1 MRRGASRE
9 SWKLLGRRALLLLS
23 LILCAGI
30 SPAGMR
36 GADESYFSISTS
48 KTFLPGEQIGIRLYA
63 SGVDELEF
71 RIYKVKD
78 PVAFFEGLDDPH
90 QFGHVSETE
99 EVETP
104 SLLERFY
111 DWKQQLWDEIRDF
124 FRLQFSAASRA
135 AIRAEEARASGTK
148 IGSAAVFAQAPL
160 LNSSQLVAR
169 WRQALPPRFIS
180 ETQDVPVSSL
190 PKGAYLVEA
199 TDGTLRAYTIV
210 IVSDLGVI
218 TKSAPEQVL
227 AFAADRQTGA
237 PAPGTDVRVWA
248 DKKEDARLQTD
259 ASGMA
264 LTAMP
269 AAQYNDVRVVAVHGD
284 DVAVVMPYS
293 YNLSSDPTQ
302 DWTGY
307 VYTDRPVYRPG
318 DTTHFKVILRL
329 RDGEAYKVPTG
340 QSVQVQIEDPQSK
353 PVLQSNFSVSSY
365 GTLHGDLILPAG
377 AALGYYSIAVNSV
390 GGANYPISGGFYVED
405 YKKPEYNVTVT
416 PTTPRVLQGGF
427 ITATVSAE
435 YYYGEPV
442 AGADVTYV
450 VNTSPYYSPYIDQDD
465 EDNSGG
471 DASADSSDS
480 DNSSDQDDY
489 GEAGDETSQQTGQL
503 DANGQLQIK
512 IPTSVDANHQDAVY
526 RIEARVAD
534 AGNREIDGHNSVIAT
549 YGSFQVG
556 VSMDSY
562 VYKAGDTI
570 RATAVAKDYDGNPIH
585 TAVHVSLV
593 KQTYNGSQTIETTVA
608 SQDAQ
613 TASDGTAMVTL
624 TSKDPGDFIVRVSA
638 RTPENRTVI
647 GDSWLWITGSSENW
661 WGGDSRGFQ
670 IIADKKSYKV
680 GDTAHLLV
688 LTGVPDSYLL
698 VTDEGRTVQGRW
710 LDHATSPSVTVDV
723 PITTEQQPNV
733 FVAIAF
739 FHDNQLFQTTKNLSV
754 PAIQQKLQVAI
765 QPSATQFEP
774 GQKATYTITA
784 HDADGKPV
792 AGEFSLGIVDEAI
805 YAIHPDASGDISA
818 AFFGP
823 VYDNV
828 STDSSL
834 NFYFSGE
841 AGAKEMFLA
850 YENAS
855 RPRALAQLK
864 PTQTLVQPKIR
875 KVFPDTAL
883 WMADVDTN
891 SSGTATAQLEFP
903 DSLTSWRATVR
914 GVTADTKVG
923 SATHNVIVRKNLIVR
938 LVVPRFFRQGDE
950 VTISAIVDN
959 YLPTA
964 KTVQVSMDLK
974 GLDVLSGATSQVQ
987 VASNGEAKL
996 DWSVRAQS
1004 VPSADIVGKALTDQ
1018 ESDAMELTLPIL
1030 PVGVQQT
1037 DAKSGSLAAADQ
1049 DETTT
1054 LTLPGNPAQAAPAVD
1069 ISLSPSIAGSIF
1081 SALDYLTSYPYGCT
1095 EQTMSSFLP
1104 DIVVAQAMKD
1114 LQLQTTV
1121 DTPDL
1126 EQKIQA
1132 GMARLK
1138 DFQHSDGGWGWW
1150 KDDDSLVFMT
1160 AYVVSGYG
1168 QAHAAGYDV
1177 DSDSLANAEGFLHAA
1192 LQNNPDMRADLRAY
1206 VVYALELNGAA
1217 QADEL
1222 STAWDARGSMTTQGL
1237 AMLGLAFQGTGD
1249 TAKAQE
1255 MAAKVESLATVNA
1268 QEAYWP
1274 SDYDSFMEFEIQ
1286 DSAET
1291 TAYAVRLLSLAK
1303 PTSALL
1309 PKAAFYLVENRNG
1322 GYFWD
1327 STKETAMVIFGLTE
1341 YLKSSHEL
1349 NANFRA
1355 DVYVNGKQ
1363 IATRQFTA
1371 ADAFNPAQPVI
1382 HLDASQLQSGA
1393 NQIRIHKTG
1402 TGRLYWSASG
1412 SYFSNDKHLVQSGK
1426 LALNIT
1432 RDYFKLVP
1440 QQTGGKILYDLNP
1453 LSGDLQ
1459 VGDIVAVRITLSGS
1473 EWRYLLMDDPIPAG
1487 AEFITRDDLYALK
1500 DQPPWWQENYTYRE
1514 FHDDFAAIFQEYF
1527 SGQSQFVYLLKIVN
1541 PGKFQVSPAEVQ
1553 PMYQPSIFATSDAA
1567 TVEVK

>member
-1 MRRGASRE
+1 V
-9 SWKLLGRRALLLLS
+9 LF
-23 LILCAGI
+23 AGI
-30 SPAGMR
+30 VPAGVR
-36 GADESYFSISTS
+36 GADEGYFSISTS

-71 RIYKVKD
+71 RVYKVKN

-90 QFGHVSETE
+90 QFGHVSEQE
-99 EVETP
+99 QIEAP
-104 SLLERFY
+104 SWLERFY
-111 DWKQQLWDEIRDF
+111 DWKQEFWDEIRDF
-124 FRLQFSAASRA
+124 FRMQFSWRSRA
-135 AIRAEEARASGTK
+135 TIRAQELRASGTK

-180 ETQDVPVSSL
+180 ETQTVPVSSL
-190 PKGAYLVEA
+190 AKGVYLVEA

-218 TKSAPEQVL
+218 TKAAPGQVL
-227 AFAADRQTGA
+227 AFAADRQSGVPVTGA
-237 PAPGTDVRVWA
+237 DVRVWA
-248 DKKEDARLQTD
+248 DKKEDAHIQTD

-264 LTAMP
+264 ETTIP
-269 AAQYNDVRVVAVHGD
+269 DGQYNDVRVVAVHGD
-284 DVAVVMPYS
+284 DTAVVMPYS

-318 DTTHFKVILRL
+318 DTTHFKTILRL
-329 RDGEAYKVPTG
+329 RNGEQYKVPSG
-340 QSVQVQIEDPQSK
+340 QSVQVQIEDPASK
-353 PVLQSNFSVSSY
+353 VVLQSNFAVSSF
-365 GTLHGDLILPAG
+365 GTLHGDLALPAN
-377 AALGYYSIAVNSV
+377 AALGYYSIQINSV

-405 YKKPEYNVTVT
+405 YKKPEYTVKVT
-416 PTTPRVLQGGF
+416 PSVPRVLQGGS
-427 ITATVSAE
+427 ITATVEAD

-442 AGADVTYV
+442 AGAAVTYV
-450 VNTSPYYSPYIDQDD
+450 VHTSTYYSPFMDRDADD
-465 EDNSGG
+465 DS
-471 DASADSSDS
+471 DASQADSSDS
-480 DNSSDQDDY
+480 DTADSDDQDY
-489 GEAGDETSQQTGQL
+489 SGDEISQQTGTL
-503 DANGQLQIK
+503 DANGKLQIT
-512 IPTSVDANHQDAVY
+512 IPTSVDKNHDDIVY
-526 RIEARVAD
+526 RIEARVTD
-534 AGNREIDGHNSVIAT
+534 AANREIDGHNSVIAT

-556 VSMDSY
+556 ISTESY
-562 VYKAGDTI
+562 VYKAGDSIHTI
-570 RATAVAKDYDGNPIH
+570 AMAKDYEGKPIQ
-585 TAVHVSLV
+585 TAVHVELL
-593 KQTYNGSQTIETTVA
+593 KQNYATPQQPAVMVSA
-608 SQDAQ
+608 QDAQ
-613 TASDGTAMVTL
+613 TGADGTAAI
-624 TSKDPGDFIVRVSA
+624 SFAAKNPGDFILRVTA
-638 RTPENRTVI
+638 RTPENRTVT
-647 GDSWLWITGSSENW
+647 GDSWVWITTDAENW
-661 WGGDSRGFQ
+661 WGGDSTGFQ
-670 IIADKKSYKV
+670 IIPDKKSYSL

-688 LTGVPDSYLL
+688 LTGVPESYLL
-698 VTDEGRTVQGRW
+698 VTKEGKTVQGQW
-710 LDHATSPSVTVDV
+710 IIHATSSSVNVDV
-723 PITTEQQPNV
+723 HMEPAQQPNV
-733 FVAIAF
+733 YISISF
-739 FHDNQLFQTTKNLSV
+739 FHANTLYQATKNLKV
-754 PAIQQKLQVAI
+754 PAVQQKLQIAI

-774 GQKATYTITA
+774 GQKATYTIQA
-784 HDADGKPV
+784 QDANGKPV
-792 AGEFSLGIVDEAI
+792 SGEFSLGIVDEAI
-805 YAIHPDASGDISA
+805 YAIHPDASGDISN

-841 AGAKEMFLA
+841 AGTKEMLLTNLQA
-850 YENAS
+850 N

-864 PTQTLVQPKIR
+864 PTETLVQPKVR

-883 WMADVDTN
+883 WMADIDTDAT
-891 SSGTATAQLEFP
+891 GHATAQLAFP

-914 GVTADTKVG
+914 GVTVDTKVG
-923 SATHNVIVRKNLIVR
+923 SATDNVIVRKNLIVR
-938 LVVPRFFRQGDE
+938 LAVPRFFRQGDE
-950 VTISAIVDN
+950 VVISAIVDN

-964 KTVQVSMDLK
+964 KMATVSLDLK
-974 GLDVLSGATSQVQ
+974 GLDVMSGATTQVQ
-987 VASNGEAKL
+987 IASNGEAKL
-996 DWSVRAQS
+996 DWRVHAQS
-1004 VPSADIVGKALTDQ
+1004 VSSADIVAKALTDQ
-1018 ESDAMELTLPIL
+1018 ESDAMEITLPIL
-1030 PVGVQQT
+1030 PVGVKQT
-1037 DAKSGSLAAADQ
+1037 DAKSGSLAATEQ

-1054 LTLPGNPAQAAPAVD
+1054 VTLPGDPAQAAPALD
-1069 ISLSPSIAGSIF
+1069 ITLSPSIAGSIF

-1114 LQLQTTV
+1114 LQLKTTV

-1177 DSDSLANAEGFLHAA
+1177 DSDSLTNAEGFLHTS
-1192 LQNNPDMRADLRAY
+1192 LQNNPNMRADLRAY

-1217 QADEL
+1217 QSDEL
-1222 STAWDARGSMTTQGL
+1222 AAAWDARGSMTTQGL
-1237 AMLGLAFQGTGD
+1237 SMVGLAFQGTGD
-1249 TAKAQE
+1249 SAKALE
-1255 MAAKVESLATVNA
+1255 MATKVESLATVNA

-1303 PTSALL
+1303 PSSALL
-1309 PKAAFYLVENRNG
+1309 PKAAFWLVNNRDG

-1327 STKETAMVIFGLTE
+1327 STKQTAMVIFGLTE
-1341 YLKSSHEL
+1341 YLKASHEL
-1349 NANFRA
+1349 GANFRA

-1363 IATRQFTA
+1363 VKSQQFTA
-1371 ADAFNPAQPVI
+1371 ADAFNPVQPVI

-1402 TGRLYWSASG
+1402 AGRLYWSASG
-1412 SYFSNDKHLVQSGK
+1412 SYYSSDKHLVQNNK
-1426 LALNIT
+1426 LSLNIT
-1432 RDYFKLVP
+1432 RDYFKMVP
-1440 QQTGGKILYDLNP
+1440 EQTSGKIVYDLDP

-1459 VGDIVAVRITLSGS
+1459 VGDVVAVRITLSGS
-1473 EWRYLLMDDPIPAG
+1473 EWNYLLMEDPIPAG
-1487 AEFITRDDLYALK
+1487 AEFITNDNLYELK
-1500 DQPPWWQENYTYRE
+1500 QPPTWWQSDYTSRE
-1514 FHDDFAAIFQEYF
+1514 FHDDRAAIFQDQF
-1527 SGQSQFVYLLKIVN
+1527 SGQREYVYLLKIVN

-1553 PMYQPSIFATSDAA
+1553 PMYQPSVFATSDAI